1 MTGKYTPVVSDFSIF
16 KEVSSNIS
24 NPLEIIREAISNSD
38 DANANKINISID
50 RNAKG
55 ELILSIEDN
64 GEGMDLEGIHRFF
77 NLGFSDKSADKI
89 GQKGIG
95 TKIFYKSESI
105 HIETQ
110 TKNGKLLIANM
121 INPWKKL
128 QSNKIPT
135 YDIEEFYGNEKIGTK
150 IEITSYK
157 VDNPEHF
164 FNLESIKDYIQW
176 FTIGGSFRN
185 IFANRIN
192 IKQQINNIDIVPQI
206 IIDDKI
212 NDKSEIIPGIHQ
224 FEEPNENISLKNRKG
239 SQCKSKDYAR
249 TFGPYTRETNIN
261 GQFVS
266 VQIYGTVSGVNA
278 KKKICTFD
286 TEQEYKDRFG
296 LYLCKDF
303 IPCVKMNSL
312 LNTDL
317 SYHYHI
323 VANSQNFNL
332 TADRNNISNIDDV
345 AVKWVID
352 QITDIINT
360 EIKPIADREYFM
372 MIKSEEEA
380 WKTKEKCDKTK
391 KSIKKAIKSQ
401 DIGISELAMSKV
413 PKNEFETSLLFCSIL
428 SNVKFCKFIPGIK
441 SILSYSNKTPTD
453 MICLGEKGENILVE
467 VELKLSNFIKHK
479 HPIETVDYI
488 ICWNIDL
495 EEKHIQKVNES
506 NCILINSDNEYK
518 YLAFD
523 EKELKIIELKSVV
536 KKILHTTRITNY

>member
-164 FNLESIKDYIQW
+164 FNLESIKDYIL
-176 FTIGGSFRN
+176 
-185 IFANRIN
+185 
-192 IKQQINNIDIVPQI
+192 
-206 IIDDKI
+206 
-212 NDKSEIIPGIHQ
+212 
-224 FEEPNENISLKNRKG
+224 SLNKN
-239 SQCKSKDYAR
+239 
-249 TFGPYTRETNIN
+249 FP
-261 GQFVS
+261 
-266 VQIYGTVSGVNA
+266 
-278 KKKICTFD
+278 
-286 TEQEYKDRFG
+286 
-296 LYLCKDF
+296 L
-303 IPCVKMNSL
+303 SL
-312 LNTDL
+312 LI
-317 SYHYHI
+317 HHI
-323 VANSQNFNL
+323 QLCYIQQLFH
-332 TADRNNISNIDDV
+332 
-345 AVKWVID
+345 
-352 QITDIINT
+352 
-360 EIKPIADREYFM
+360 
-372 MIKSEEEA
+372 
-380 WKTKEKCDKTK
+380 
-391 KSIKKAIKSQ
+391 
-401 DIGISELAMSKV
+401 
-413 PKNEFETSLLFCSIL
+413 SLL
-428 SNVKFCKFIPGIK
+428 
-441 SILSYSNKTPTD
+441 
-453 MICLGEKGENILVE
+453 
-467 VELKLSNFIKHK
+467 
-479 HPIETVDYI
+479 
-488 ICWNIDL
+488 
-495 EEKHIQKVNES
+495 
-506 NCILINSDNEYK
+506 
-518 YLAFD
+518 
-523 EKELKIIELKSVV
+523 
-536 KKILHTTRITNY
+536 